1 MPVSAVADIDA
12 ALRPHILPGR
22 ADQERAYLKSAR
34 VHLGVAVP
42 QVRAVARAWAKAHR
56 PDAAAALDLADALWA
71 TGVYEHASAGL
82 EVLRTVRLG
91 PDALPRLERLLR
103 LAETWALVDVLAP
116 ELVGPLLLR
125 HPTERPVLERWAADP
140 DPWVRRA
147 SLLAE
152 LLELRKGR
160 GDWDAWAR
168 RADGLVGDGTFWVQK
183 AIGWVL
189 RTVAERDPARVIV
202 WVGPRAAHLST
213 VTFREATRKLPE
225 ADREAL
231 EATRSAEAAG
241 VRAAGPAGRRARA

>member
-1 MPVSAVADIDA
+1 MSHPAVAELDA
-12 ALRPHILPGR
+12 ALRGCIVPGR
-22 ADQERAYLKSAR
+22 AEQERAYLKSAR
-34 VHLGVAVP
+34 VHLGVPVP

-56 PDAAAALDLADALWA
+56 PDPVAALDLADALWA

-103 LAETWALVDVLAP
+103 LAETWALVDVVAP
-116 ELVGPLLLR
+116 EIVGPILVR
-125 HPTERPVLERWAADP
+125 SPTERSVLDRWAADP

-152 LLELRKGR
+152 LLDIRKGR
-160 GDWDAWAR
+160 ADWDTWGR
-168 RADGLVGDGTFWVQK
+168 RADGLIGDSTFWVQK

-189 RTVAERDPARVIV
+189 RTVAERDPARVIA
-202 WVGPRAAHLST
+202 WVEPRAAQLST
-213 VTFREATRKLPE
+213 VSFREATRKLPE

-231 EATRSAEAAG
+231 EAARR
-241 VRAAGPAGRRARA
+241 RAAASRVGRGAR